1 MVQMW
6 RGGSGVR
13 AWTLFSRLL
22 YGFATAPHDLQNAS
36 EQAPS
41 FAGTRLCRHQALQA
55 PGFATPPAM
64 RTFDQRSS
72 IKDALLKEQA
82 ESHRK
87 CKHI

>member
-1 MVQMW
+1 
-6 RGGSGVR
+6 VR

-55 PGFATPPAM
+55 PGFAGT
-64 RTFDQRSS
+64 RLCRHQ
-72 IKDALLKEQA
+72 ALQA
-82 ESHRK
+82 PGFAGTRLCNPSGYADL
-87 CKHI
+87 